1 MTESKKPSKVESL
14 PAPEAGRRVLI
25 KGQQTKAVIIDAA
38 LGLASQIGLNLGKS
52 LTQRPVTGNHAGTA

>member
-1 MTESKKPSKVESL
+1 MTDHTSPAKLDAP

-38 LGLASQIGLNLGKS
+38 LGLASQMVWKACPSVLWRKL
-52 LTQRPVTGNHAGTA
+52 LA